1 MEDFMSTMST
11 EQLESLAKEFRYVIT
26 DMICRAGSGHLG
38 GSLSLVEIV
47 TTLYYRIMNVKPDN
61 PQWEDRD
68 RLVLSKGHA
77 GPVLYVVLAYLGF
90 FPKSWL
96 KTLNQN
102 GTNLPSHVDHNKTPG
117 IDMTAGSLGQGLSCA
132 CGMAYAAKLNKKSYN
147 VFCIIG
153 DGESNEGQIWEA
165 AMFAGH
171 NKLDNLVV
179 ICDYNK
185 MQIDGKT
192 DDVVTLEPLADKW
205 RAFNFEVFEM
215 DGHNWDNINA
225 TTNKAIAVKG
235 KPSMIIAHT
244 IKGKGNAEVENKVTS
259 HNIKING
266 QADYEKY
273 MKGLGYTMQLPY

>member
-1 MEDFMSTMST
+1 MSTMST

-47 TTLYYRIMNVKPDN
+47 TTLYYRIMNVHADN
-61 PQWEDRD
+61 YKWEERD
-68 RLVLSKGHA
+68 RLILSKGHA

-90 FPKSWL
+90 FPKEWL

-132 CGMAYAAKLNKKSYN
+132 CGMSYAAKLNKKNYN

-192 DDVVTLEPLADKW
+192 DDVVTLEPLVDKW

-215 DGHNWDNINA
+215 DGHNWDDIYSTINR
-225 TTNKAIAVKG
+225 AIEVKG

-244 IKGKGNAEVENKVTS
+244 IKGKGNAEVENKVSS
-259 HNIKING
+259 HNIKINN

-273 MKGLGYTMQLPY
+273 MKGLGYTIPLPY

>member
-1 MEDFMSTMST
+1 MSTMST
-11 EQLESLAKEFRYVIT
+11 GQLESLAKEFRYVIT

-38 GSLSLVEIV
+38 GSLSLVEII
-47 TTLYYRIMNVKPDN
+47 TTLYYRIMNVHADN
-61 PQWEDRD
+61 YKWEERD
-68 RLVLSKGHA
+68 RLILSKGHA

-90 FPKSWL
+90 FPKEWL

-132 CGMAYAAKLNKKSYN
+132 CGMSYAAKLNKKNYN

-215 DGHNWDNINA
+215 DGHNWDDIYS
-225 TTNKAIAVKG
+225 TINKAIEVKG

-244 IKGKGNAEVENKVTS
+244 IKGKGNAEVENKVSS
-259 HNIKING
+259 HNIKINN
-266 QADYEKY
+266 QRDYEKY
-273 MKGLGYTMQLPY
+273 MKGLGYSIPLPY